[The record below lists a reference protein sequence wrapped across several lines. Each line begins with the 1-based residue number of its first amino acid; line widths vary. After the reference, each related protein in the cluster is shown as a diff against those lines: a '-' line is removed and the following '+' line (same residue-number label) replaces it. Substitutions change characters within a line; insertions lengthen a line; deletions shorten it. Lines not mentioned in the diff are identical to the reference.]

1 MSRFP
6 LRKFFFLFA
15 AFPVFLTLS
24 TSCKEDSINVDTG
37 LDGRITIA
45 PLLTR
50 VTDTSFEN
58 GDRIGLMILI
68 GDERFS
74 ENSPMEYSDGIFSGN
89 LTWYENTGT
98 SSEFFAYHPYNEA
111 GIPTSFSVS
120 SDQSDGP
127 SDSDLIIGTKSN
139 VKPTA
144 ESVQMTFRH
153 VLSKITVKMTNRT
166 GSDIKSLSFEGAKN
180 IADVDIFTS
189 RVSVSESSE
198 AAGIKAFESEKNQY
212 YTAIFIPQ
220 KVTLTLSVV
229 TSDSKEYA
237 IELEPMTLLQGKQ
250 YEVTARLSEERG
262 LEVKVAGDVD
272 DWEDGGEIGPGELP
286 ELEDVDDVCEKMD
299 DLAFMSYCYK
309 NFDVNGD
316 GKVSMAEAN
325 AVKNIDCSSAVSFKG
340 IEYFTNLETLKAS
353 SVESIDLGYNILLS
367 ELNLSGSALTE
378 LDLSRNTELSYIKFR
393 CTALKKITFADKTRI
408 TKITSSD
415 FSGCT
420 SLEKVIL
427 PEGITNIGESSFE
440 SFKNLSYIDLPQSLT
455 SIGSSAFYECSSLE
469 SIELP
474 QSLTSIESFA
484 FDGCSNLSSVTIN
497 SEHIDYKGN
506 PFVECPCHFYGY
518 GVSEDNLLIISGNK
532 LVSASSLI
540 QGHYTLPQNLTSIG
554 SCAFYECWL
563 LESIVLPQSLTSIG
577 GSAFYGCTSLESIVL
592 PQSLTSIGVYTFYGC
607 SSLESIELPQSL
619 TSIGGSAFYG
629 CTSLK
634 SIELPQSLTSIEGAA
649 FYGCTSL
656 RSIVLPESVTSIE
669 SNTFYECSSLETIY
683 LPQSLTSIGGSAFDG
698 CTSLKSIE
706 LPQKLTSIGS
716 HAFAFCSSLESIDAS
731 KCFSLK
737 SIDYEAFIR
746 TPVKIFLLGA
756 INPPSLSWD
765 NHFDSELD
773 AVLKVPAESI
783 ETYRNSDW
791 AYYFTSIEA
800 LENM

>member
-1 MSRFP
+1 MGYCIVYLSSAYQSLQYDKPTAPHFLFKLISDTGAGPGNPTEIAMSRFA

-15 AFPVFLTLS
+15 AFPLFLTLS

-37 LDGRITIA
+37 LDGHITIE

-74 ENSPMEYSDGIFSGN
+74 ENSPMKYSNGIFSGN

-98 SSEFFAYHPYNEA
+98 SSEFFAYHPYDEA

-120 SDQSDGP
+120 SDQTDGP

-180 IADVDIFTS
+180 IADVDIFSS
-189 RVSVSESSE
+189 RVSVSETSE

-229 TSDSKEYA
+229 ISDSKEYA

-353 SVESIDLGYNILLS
+353 SVGSIDLGYNILLS

-378 LDLSRNTELSYIKFR
+378 LDLSRNTELSDIEFH

-408 TKITSSD
+408 TKITISD

-420 SLEKVIL
+420 SLEKIIL
-427 PEGITNIGESSFE
+427 PEGITNIGSSSFR
-440 SFKNLSYIDLPQSLT
+440 SLRNLSSIDLPESVTSIEGNAFYGCSSLETIDLPQSLT
-455 SIGSSAFYECSSLE
+455 SIESSAFYGCSSLE
-469 SIELP
+469 SIDLP
-474 QSLTSIESFA
+474 QSLTSIESSA
-484 FDGCSNLSSVTIN
+484 FYRCSNLSSVTIN
-497 SEHIDYKGN
+497 SDHIDYKGN
-506 PFVECPCHFYGY
+506 PFEECPCHFYGY
-518 GVSEDNLLIISGNK
+518 GVSEDNLLIISGNR
-532 LVSASSLI
+532 LISASFLI
-540 QGHYTLPQNLTSIG
+540 QGHY
-554 SCAFYECWL
+554 A
-563 LESIVLPQSLTSIG
+563 LPQSLTSIG
-577 GSAFYGCTSLESIVL
+577 DRAFSLCRSLESIDVPQSLTSIGSSAFHGCRSLESIVL
-592 PQSLTSIGVYTFYGC
+592 PQSLTSIKESAFSEC
-607 SSLESIELPQSL
+607 KSLESIV
-619 TSIGGSAFYG
+619 
-629 CTSLK
+629 
-634 SIELPQSLTSIEGAA
+634 LPQSLTSIEDNT
-649 FYGCTSL
+649 FSL
-656 RSIVLPESVTSIE
+656 CSSLESIVLPQ
-669 SNTFYECSSLETIY
+669 N
-683 LPQSLTSIGGSAFDG
+683 
-698 CTSLKSIE
+698 
-706 LPQKLTSIGS
+706 LTSIGS
-716 HAFAFCSSLESIDAS
+716 HAFSLCSSLESIDAS

-737 SIDYEAFIR
+737 FIDGEAFIS

-756 INPPSLSWD
+756 INPPSISYGS
-765 NHFDSELD
+765 FDSELD